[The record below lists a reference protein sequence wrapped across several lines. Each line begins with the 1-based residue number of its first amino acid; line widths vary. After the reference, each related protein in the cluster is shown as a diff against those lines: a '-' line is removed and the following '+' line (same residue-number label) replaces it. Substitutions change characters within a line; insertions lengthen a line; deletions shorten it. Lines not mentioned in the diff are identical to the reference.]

1 MTPFSKNG
9 RSAQRVSREANS
21 TIGIR
26 TPSCVLVHRICLNLA
41 LNLFTTAD
49 AMISASSIGV
59 DPMSA
64 DYSLSDVLQRI
75 YENQLAFEAA
85 VIELTLWVE
94 QRASPE
100 VGNNIRGALG
110 ALGHNAGRI
119 KQGLARLRA

>member
-1 MTPFSKNG
+1 
-9 RSAQRVSREANS
+9 
-21 TIGIR
+21 
-26 TPSCVLVHRICLNLA
+26 
-41 LNLFTTAD
+41 
-49 AMISASSIGV
+49 
-59 DPMSA
+59 MSA